1 MAPLTLCARASGWME
16 VYVTILLET
25 FRWLPTAHKTEPTCP
40 CMALEGPS
48 DSGLRLPLQHR
59 AHLFINYSHRACL
72 AIFQKCQS
80 LTPLRFFLQLF
91 PFGEGPAALENSSL
105 TLSSGARDL
114 QS

>member
-16 VYVTILLET
+16 VYVTTLLET
-25 FRWLPTAHKTEPTCP
+25 FRWLPTAHRTEPTCP
-40 CMALEGPS
+40 CMAWKAPQTGF
-48 DSGLRLPLQHR
+48 RLPLQHH
-59 AHLFINYSHRACL
+59 AYLFRNYSHGVRL

-80 LTPLRFFLQLF
+80 LTPLRCFHRLF

-105 TLSSGARDL
+105 TPGSGARDL